1 MRITR
6 INHRPERSE
15 ITKLRLA
22 EVEGLRIERPAED
35 VMMTVMTDQELR
47 EDCGDEASKGR
58 RRERE

>member
-1 MRITR
+1 
-6 INHRPERSE
+6 
-15 ITKLRLA
+15 LA